1 MATKIRLLFKL
12 IFTLTKQF
20 KSIPCQVFS
29 LGTLVSKEPAL
40 NLRRLFILFIFDRQY
55 VTITVS
61 SAGLQCHLKALCV
74 LVAQSHILLKR

>member
-12 IFTLTKQF
+12 IFTLTKQI

-61 SAGLQCHLKALCV
+61 
-74 LVAQSHILLKR
+74 

>member
-12 IFTLTKQF
+12 IFTLTKQI

-40 NLRRLFILFIFDRQY
+40 NLRRLFIFDRQY